1 MRRMRLCLPAGLLA
15 IILLLTAAAS
25 ADEAV
30 VPAVPAASEAPA
42 VPAPAPVPT
51 PTPAP
56 APAPAAAPVPPPVS
70 VAAPAPAPVAA
81 PAPVRALVA
90 VPVAAPAPIVS
101 APTIQLSPNSVGA
114 ALLVWAATGL
124 GHLRDTVVQTLRTV
138 TDFPVIWL
146 WLRRVASDPDTQR
159 AIGAAAW
166 RLALVMALGL
176 AVERLFR
183 HALRRPLISLRR
195 NVPSGPG
202 EEIPEEV
209 QGLDEAEQGQTES
222 SGRRATLMLMLHRI
236 PYIGCAMLLDLL
248 PVLAVP
254 AIGFA
259 AYSAGITGNVTSRF
273 VILTVINAYIAWRVV
288 VALATMILS
297 PAASRLRLTALDSH
311 AAQLILTDI
320 TMIAALAIG
329 GYAIAEDA
337 LLFGLTKQAH
347 DALLKL
353 VALVN
358 YVLFIRLVMRVR
370 RPVKHLLRAPEGA
383 TGPLAMLRNTLAGSW
398 HRLVLFYFFAL
409 WLVWVLSISDG
420 FDRLLAF
427 TVEIIALGAVLR
439 LVNLL
444 LRNSFERLLDASE
457 GLDESYPGIESR
469 LSSYHGVV
477 RAAVNAT
484 LTVAGVLGVLEAA
497 GVDAFAWFGPRTM
510 GSRLIDAGG
519 NILTTFAI
527 ALAVWELANIGVER
541 HLAAL
546 NRSAQ
551 LSRSARLRT
560 LLPMLRTTLLTCVIV
575 ISGLVVLS
583 EIGVNIAPLLAGA
596 GVLGLAIGFG
606 SQKLVQDIITGL
618 FLLLENTM
626 QVGDVVTLG
635 GLTGTV
641 ENLSIRTIR
650 LRSLDGSVHI
660 VPFSAV
666 TTVTNMTRDYAY
678 AVVDISLHT
687 NTDPDQI
694 GELLQEIAADMRNE
708 HPWRGMILAD
718 LEVMG
723 IDHFL
728 DLGYML
734 RCRIKTLPTSRWA
747 VSRELNRRIKHR
759 FDELAIESPITSHR
773 VLGVETT
780 TQTTII
786 SKIPHQT
793 P

>member
-1 MRRMRLCLPAGLLA
+1 M
-15 IILLLTAAAS
+15 
-25 ADEAV
+25 
-30 VPAVPAASEAPA
+30 
-42 VPAPAPVPT
+42 
-51 PTPAP
+51 
-56 APAPAAAPVPPPVS
+56 
-70 VAAPAPAPVAA
+70 
-81 PAPVRALVA
+81 
-90 VPVAAPAPIVS
+90 
-101 APTIQLSPNSVGA
+101 
-114 ALLVWAATGL
+114 VWAESGL
-124 GHLRDTVVQTLRTV
+124 GHLRSTVVQTARSV
-138 TDFPVIWL
+138 TDFPVLWL
-146 WLRRVASDPDTQR
+146 WLRRVAADPDTQR
-159 AIGAAAW
+159 AIGAATW

-176 AVERLFR
+176 AAERLLR

-195 NVPSGPG
+195 NAPAGPG
-202 EEIPEEV
+202 DEVPEEV
-209 QGLDEAEQGQTES
+209 QGLDEAEHGQTEA
-222 SGRRATLMLMLHRI
+222 SGRRATVLLLLHRV
-236 PYIGCAMLLDLL
+236 PYIVGALLLDVL

-259 AYSAGITGNVTSRF
+259 AYSVGLTGNITSRF
-273 VILTVINAYIAWRVV
+273 VILTVINGYIAWRVAVAV
-288 VALATMILS
+288 VTMILS
-297 PAASRLRLTALDSH
+297 PMASRLRLVALDS
-311 AAQLILTDI
+311 ASARQIASDI
-320 TMIAALAIG
+320 AIIAALAIG
-329 GYAIAEDA
+329 GYAISEDA
-337 LLFGLTKQAH
+337 LLFGLTRQAH

-353 VALVN
+353 VALVT
-358 YVLFIRLVMRVR
+358 YVRFARFVLRVR
-370 RPVKHLLRAPEGA
+370 RPVKHVLRAAEGA
-383 TGPLAMLRNTLAGSW
+383 KGPLAVVRNGLAGNW
-398 HRLVLFYFFAL
+398 HRLVLFYFLAL
-409 WLVWVLSISDG
+409 WLVWVLGITDG
-420 FDRLLAF
+420 FGRLLVF
-427 TVEIIALGAVLR
+427 TVETIVLGAVLR

-444 LRNSFERLLDASE
+444 LRNSFERLLDASQ

-469 LSSYHGVV
+469 LTSYHGVV
-477 RAAVNAT
+477 RAAVNVT
-484 LTVAGVLGVLEAA
+484 LSVAGVLGVLEAA
-497 GVDAFAWFGPRTM
+497 GVDALAWFGPHTM
-510 GSRLIDAGG
+510 GARLIDAGG
-519 NILTTFAI
+519 NILTTLAV

-560 LLPMLRTTLLTCVIV
+560 LLPMLRTTLLTCVV
-575 ISGLVVLS
+575 VVSGLVVLS

-678 AVVDISLHT
+678 AVLDISLHA
-687 NTDPDQI
+687 NADPDQI
-694 GELLQEIAADMRNE
+694 GELLQEIAGDMRNE
-708 HPWRGMILAD
+708 HPWRGMVLAD

-728 DLGYML
+728 DLGYLL

-747 VSRELNRRIKHR
+747 VAREMNRRIKRR

-780 TQTTII
+780 TQSTII
-786 SKIPHQT
+786 SKIPRQI